1 MAMLLF
7 MNEIVTVSEQPGGLK
22 DEVAEGTSVFMV
34 IVDDSPEAA
43 KALRY
48 ACNRA
53 RNRRGR
59 VALLRVIEP
68 INFGHFLTINDRAA
82 AEAETEARDLLKT
95 LQPHVQDLSGADPIF
110 FIEHGEVQPTV
121 VKTLAD
127 HPEVSIFVL
136 AAAEGSNPGP
146 LVGAL
151 ANKIIN
157 QVNVPVVVVPGGLT
171 EEQIDAIS

>member
-1 MAMLLF
+1 MD
-7 MNEIVTVSEQPGGLK
+7 EIVTITEQPGGLK
-22 DEVAEGTSVFMV
+22 DEVAEGTNVFMV
-34 IVDDSPEAA
+34 IVDDSPEAT

-59 VALLRVIEP
+59 VALLRVVEP
-68 INFGHFLTINDRAA
+68 INFGHFLTVNDRAA
-82 AEAETEARDLLKT
+82 AEAETAARESCSRRWKPRFRNLA
-95 LQPHVQDLSGADPIF
+95 VQIHLY
-110 FIEHGEVQPTV
+110 FIEHGDVQPTIV
-121 VKTLAD
+121 NTLKE

-136 AAAEGSNPGP
+136 AAAEGTNPGP

-157 QVNVPVVVVPGGLT
+157 QVSVPVVVVPGGLSD
-171 EEQIDAIS
+171 EQIDAIS